1 MKFGSVSTVK
11 APRRRSVVALPTNV
25 RAAPA
30 PPGFGLVMPAHFPI
44 RTPACDRRP
53 TVRRWD
59 DGTHD
64 ERARPARGSRDD
76 RDGPPPR
83 DRRAAR
89 RGGRA
94 PPAPPLGGLQEV
106 HRLRLGR
113 PARRAPRALGR
124 RGLGGAAPA
133 EALRA
138 VPRRAARPPGGQAA
152 HAQQRHRLPVP
163 AAQRLRPSHRA
174 RDRQEPDAL
183 LVLEARSPDG
193 GGGGHHALLFF
204 PPPAGRHSQGF
215 YPRSPYREPW

>member
-59 DGTHD
+59 DRTHD

-76 RDGPPPR
+76 RDGPSPR
-83 DRRAAR
+83 DRPAAR

-94 PPAPPLGGLQEV
+94 PPAPPPGGPPEG
-106 HRLRLGR
+106 RRPPPGR
-113 PARRAPRALGR
+113 PP
-124 RGLGGAAPA
+124 APA
-133 EALRA
+133 
-138 VPRRAARPPGGQAA
+138 P
-152 HAQQRHRLPVP
+152 
-163 AAQRLRPSHRA
+163 
-174 RDRQEPDAL
+174 
-183 LVLEARSPDG
+183 
-193 GGGGHHALLFF
+193 
-204 PPPAGRHSQGF
+204 
-215 YPRSPYREPW
+215 